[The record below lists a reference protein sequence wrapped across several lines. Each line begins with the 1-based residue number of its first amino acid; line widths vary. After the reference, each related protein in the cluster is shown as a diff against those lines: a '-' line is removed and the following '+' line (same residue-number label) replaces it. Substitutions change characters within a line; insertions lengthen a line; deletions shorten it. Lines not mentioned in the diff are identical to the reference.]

1 MESDLRAAGYSE
13 YHRSPQRRGSG
24 HVPSSRYR
32 GPEPDPSEHHAFCS
46 HSCGRGTK
54 RYSALGRST
63 LPVSA
68 VRLVDV
74 FGQRRKRKLRVRS
87 SRSTASDL
95 LRIDVSGELYLGEE
109 YQQCARERRAH
120 RLCWRRTLR
129 RRNCKPL
136 QSPVR
141 PRQRGG
147 NAPAA
152 FSVHRHVPNA
162 LRTRAALVGWRQN
175 PEHRVLGLESQHGD
189 AATNG
194 PMADTYD
201 KSDLRSIEQQS
212 EQPTLFGRGHCE
224 TRLHRQSRPRESVSA
239 ELL

>member
-1 MESDLRAAGYSE
+1 MASDLRAAGYSE
-13 YHRSPQRRGSG
+13 YHRSPQLRGSG
-24 HVPSSRYR
+24 HVPSSHYR
-32 GPEPDPSEHHAFCS
+32 GPEPDPSEHPSFCS
-46 HSCGRGTK
+46 HSRGGGTK

-63 LPVSA
+63 LPVST

-95 LRIDVSGELYLGEE
+95 VRIDISGELYLGEE
-109 YQQCARERRAH
+109 YKQCARQRCAH
-120 RLCWRRTLR
+120 RLCWRRALR
-129 RRNCKPL
+129 RRDCKPL

-147 NAPAA
+147 NAAAA

-162 LRTRAALVGWRQN
+162 LRTRAALVGRRQN
-175 PEHRVLGLESQHGD
+175 PEHGVWGLESQYGD
-189 AATNG
+189 AATDG

-201 KSDLRSIEQQS
+201 ESDLRPIEHQS

-224 TRLHRQSRPRESVSA
+224 TRLHRQSRPYESVSA